1 MNIARWTTPSI
12 TYKPSLVD
20 AADIAEIIM
29 EISQGPYAIVKTQ
42 ADAILSDG
50 RYYWRLTQEE
60 TGGLSTEKNCKLQ
73 IDYLSNAGDRYTT
86 QKILISVINSAI
98 DEVIA

>member
-29 EISQGPYAIVKTQ
+29 EISQGPYAIVKTL